1 MLKEQLL
8 QDFKEAMKEKN
19 ELKKNTIMM
28 VRAAILQIEKDTQ
41 KEVSDPEILDILS
54 KEIKKR
60 KDSLEDIMKS
70 GREDLIQQVN
80 DEMAII
86 KAYLPAELSE
96 EELTQILQEVVTETG
111 ATSMKDM
118 GKVMAAAKIKTAG
131 RADNKKIN
139 EIVKQM
145 LSWQIKGKIVI

>member
-41 KEVSDPEILDILS
+41 KEVTETEILEILS
-54 KEIKKR
+54 KEVKKR

-70 GREDLIQQVN
+70 GRKDLINQVN
-80 DEMAII
+80 EEINII
-86 KAYLPAELSE
+86 KSYLPAELTE
-96 EELTQILQEVVTETG
+96 EELINIIKEVIEETG
-111 ATSMKDM
+111 ATTMKDM
-118 GKVMAAAKIKTAG
+118 GKVMGVAKVKTAG

-139 EIVKQM
+139 EIVRQM
-145 LSWQIKGKIVI
+145 LSWQINMKIVS